1 MNRKIPGLYPAV
13 MLLAMLFFQP
23 ACGTEH
29 RLLFVGNSLTY
40 SNDLPAM
47 VEQAAAR
54 RGISLSTMMLAKPNY
69 AIVDHWA
76 EGQVQDM
83 IRTGDYD
90 YVIIQQGPSS
100 QPDGYHML
108 VNGGQPYSQ
117 LTTAHGARLAYFM
130 VWPSLL
136 YYHTFDGVIAN
147 YTAGAAANDAILI
160 PVGQVWKDHFDAT
173 RDFSYYGADGFH
185 PSRKGSLVAAAVI
198 VDTLFATSA
207 ANNHRQAWLTG
218 LGQINGHTI
227 EVDDLFITSGGR
239 FAEGVSPADSAAQ
252 HWGGLSINFDSCHT
266 GHINFHSTRSVAGV
280 AFGQGRY
287 PLSRVAPNQ
296 AGQAC
301 DVSGFAD
308 HNGHSYMAG
317 SYYFGAA
324 RDGEGL
330 SLDVLNDDQVIVT
343 WYTYLPME

>member
-1 MNRKIPGLYPAV
+1 MNTRIPGLRLTV
-13 MLLAMLFFQP
+13 MILTVLFVLP
-23 ACGTEH
+23 ACGTDY
-29 RLLFVGNSLTY
+29 RILFVGNSLTY

-47 VEQAAAR
+47 VEQTAGR
-54 RGISLSTMMLAKPNY
+54 RGIQVSSTMLAKPNY

-76 EGQVQDM
+76 EGQVQDL

-117 LTTAHGARLAYFM
+117 LTAAHGAKLAYFM

-147 YTAGAAANDAILI
+147 YTAGAEANDALLL

-173 RDFSYYGADGFH
+173 RDFSYYGDDGFH
-185 PSRKGSLVAAAVI
+185 PSRKGSQVAAEVI
-198 VDTLFATSA
+198 VDTLFPTSA
-207 ANNHRQAWLTG
+207 GNSHRQVWLTG
-218 LGQINGHTI
+218 LGQISGHSI
-227 EVDDLFITSGGR
+227 EVPQLFITSGGS
-239 FAEGVSPADSAAQ
+239 FPQGHSPLNSAAQ
-252 HWGGLSINFDSCHT
+252 PWGGLTITFESCHS
-266 GHINFHSTRSVAGV
+266 GQLNFHSTRSVDGV

-287 PLSRVAPNQ
+287 PLSRVAMNQ

-301 DVSGFAD
+301 DESAFAGQID
-308 HNGHSYMAG
+308 HSFMAG
-317 SYYFGAA
+317 SYFFGPA

-330 SLDVLNDDQVIVT
+330 SLDVLTNDQVIIT
-343 WYTYLPME
+343 WYTYLPAQ